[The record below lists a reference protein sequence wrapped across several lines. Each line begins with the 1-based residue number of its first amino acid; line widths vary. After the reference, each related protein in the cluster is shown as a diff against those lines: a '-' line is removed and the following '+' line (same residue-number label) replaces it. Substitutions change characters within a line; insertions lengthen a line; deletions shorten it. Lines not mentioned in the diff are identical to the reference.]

1 VPRLISPLDETSP
14 CRLSR
19 SIANGAVDAEGSDS
33 TEDAWRVEAAA
44 SGTCTGGAAVGV
56 AVAAAVAADPAAAAV
71 DGRQIDDPPDD
82 ELKGAEKGVE
92 EEGVGGNGTGN
103 CTAASGTWVPASR
116 TLDCTG
122 PREGLLPAG
131 TEGAK

>member
-1 VPRLISPLDETSP
+1 
-14 CRLSR
+14 
-19 SIANGAVDAEGSDS
+19 VDAEGSDS

-56 AVAAAVAADPAAAAV
+56 AAAVVAADPAAAAA
-71 DGRQIDDPPDD
+71 DGRQIDDPPGD
-82 ELKGAEKGVE
+82 ELEGAEKGAE
-92 EEGVGGNGTGN
+92 EEGAGGNGTGN
-103 CTAASGTWVPASR
+103 CTVASGTWVPASQ